1 MICQNAEKFYMS
13 TIYIERQTIQDYE
26 GKELFFID
34 SYTSETE
41 YACDISLTVVFPNAT
56 SIETIT
62 DANSDSSDISTDGT
76 SNGKRYYKNNSSG
89 GLSGGA
95 IAGIVI
101 SLVVVVGVITAL
113 IILAKKGTLF
123 GSKEIN
129 SGPSYDTTTSNVKM
143 WGN

>member
-34 SYTSETE
+34 SYTSEAE
-41 YACDISLTVVFPNAT
+41 YACDISLIVVFPNAT

-62 DANSDSSDISTDGT
+62 DSNSDSNDISTDGT
-76 SNGKRYYKNNSSG
+76 SNAKRYYKNSSG

-95 IAGIVI
+95 IAAIVI
-101 SLVVVVGVITAL
+101 SLVVVVGVVTAL

-129 SGPSYDTTTSNVKM
+129 SGPSSDSTTSNVKM